1 MQRHSSSVREYGE
14 IVQTNKR
21 TWIAYQHVKMF
32 QKVKERQK
40 FFAMIRIFSVTK
52 SSVIYKIKL
61 ANKYPR
67 LMKSSL
73 LLSFLKTYFKDI
85 KEICKENVT
94 EFQQLQG
101 PHLCTIS
108 NNSMQNT
115 VQSHIFC
122 FKKILFCNYSFFRP
136 SNRHFLDVTKFLNQ
150 SLISLS
156 VIRQQFLLMHTFN
169 SFYINQYFINKC
181 RL

>member
-115 VQSHIFC
+115 VQSH
-122 FKKILFCNYSFFRP
+122 LFCNYSFFRP
-136 SNRHFLDVTKFLNQ
+136 SNRHFLDVTKFFEPITDQ
-150 SLISLS
+150 FISYQTIVS
-156 VIRQQFLLMHTFN
+156 
-169 SFYINQYFINKC
+169 INAYF
-181 RL
+181 